1 MSSVRDVGGSTVTDF
16 RFAAPPLPPLHV
28 PRPRLLARLDEA
40 ATRALVLVCAGPGA
54 GIDIPL
60 AHKDALYV
68 RSHYDGISLTLPDAP
83 LPDEIAIIC
92 AYSNRERLNSRVGGL
107 SKDKIKG
114 VDGLV

>member
-1 MSSVRDVGGSTVTDF
+1 M
-16 RFAAPPLPPLHV
+16 
-28 PRPRLLARLDEA
+28 
-40 ATRALVLVCAGPGA
+40 
-54 GIDIPL
+54 
-60 AHKDALYV
+60 

-83 LPDEIAIIC
+83 LPDEIANIC